1 MRDLVGVGL
10 AIFLGVI
17 GVFYAY
23 GQFGGS
29 NTTSM
34 VQETFLEVQQARG
47 ELASYAAASGGSYG
61 TSVYTAAQLAA
72 IQALPSQA
80 INGTNLTNQWKGS
93 IVVTGNTNT
102 LFVDYTNVDPSGC
115 TKLLVKAPQNTGIT
129 GIAVASSLAAVASAT
144 INALPVSLA
153 TAAGL
158 CTATS
163 AVRFVV
169 S

>member
-10 AIFLGVI
+10 AIFLGVL

-47 ELASYAAASGGSYG
+47 ELASYASAQGGSYG
-61 TSVYTAAQLAA
+61 TAVYTAAQLQG
-72 IQALPSQA
+72 IQALPPQA
-80 INGTNLTNQWKGS
+80 ISGTNLINQWKGA
-93 IVVTGNTNT
+93 IVITGNTNT
-102 LFVDYTNVDPSGC
+102 LFVDYTNVDAPGC
-115 TKLLVKAPQNTGIT
+115 TKLLTKAPQGTGIT
-129 GIAVASSLAAVASAT
+129 GVAVAASLAAVASAT
-144 INALPVSLA
+144 VNALPVSLA
-153 TAAGL
+153 TATGL
-158 CTATS
+158 CTGTS